1 MSIRL
6 TDSVINN
13 TILQSML
20 SNQSSLTKLSTEIS
34 SDSKISVASDD
45 PLSAST
51 ILQTNTALDKNTT
64 YTNAVSSAQS
74 ELTTT
79 DTSLV
84 NLVNIIT
91 KAKSLATQAANGT
104 NSTIDLAA
112 IGDQITQLISE
123 VKDIGNT
130 KIGNKYIF
138 GGVNTATAPFTDA
151 TGGGIQYNGTPSTS
165 NYQRNVNIGDGV
177 SVTINL
183 AGDSIF
189 GQSWTDNT
197 TTPPTTNQSG
207 LLGDLESLN
216 TNLQSATPN
225 YSVISS
231 SIDSL
236 SSDLNTVTSA
246 QANIGG
252 IENRLT
258 MAQSALTSNK
268 TSLTSIKSNA
278 QNADLTTLISEYE
291 QQSTAY
297 QAALKVGSTIASI
310 SILSYL

>member
-91 KAKSLATQAANGT
+91 KAKSLATQAANDHLRNQGEAP
-104 NSTIDLAA
+104 NLVLLLLILLA
-112 IGDQITQLISE
+112 
-123 VKDIGNT
+123 
-130 KIGNKYIF
+130 KIEFNCF
-138 GGVNTATAPFTDA
+138 FN
-151 TGGGIQYNGTPSTS
+151 
-165 NYQRNVNIGDGV
+165 
-177 SVTINL
+177 
-183 AGDSIF
+183 
-189 GQSWTDNT
+189 
-197 TTPPTTNQSG
+197 
-207 LLGDLESLN
+207 
-216 TNLQSATPN
+216 
-225 YSVISS
+225 
-231 SIDSL
+231 
-236 SSDLNTVTSA
+236 
-246 QANIGG
+246 
-252 IENRLT
+252 
-258 MAQSALTSNK
+258 
-268 TSLTSIKSNA
+268 
-278 QNADLTTLISEYE
+278 
-291 QQSTAY
+291 
-297 QAALKVGSTIASI
+297 
-310 SILSYL
+310 